1 MTVERWTDEML
12 DKLAEAVAHN
22 TAAIDRN
29 AAAIDKNAAAIDKN
43 AAAIDK
49 NAAAI
54 DKNAAA
60 IERNAAAIERN
71 AAAIDKLTE
80 DSKELNIRFTAYQQA
95 SQWVVNLA
103 FGLLATATITTII
116 SAVVRK

>member
-1 MTVERWTDEML
+1 MTVQHWTDEML

-22 TAAIDRN
+22 
-29 AAAIDKNAAAIDKN
+29 
-43 AAAIDK
+43 
-49 NAAAI
+49 AAAI

-60 IERNAAAIERN
+60 IERNAATTDKNAAAIERN

-95 SQWVVNLA
+95 SQWGVNLA

-116 SAVVRK
+116 SAVVRR